1 MSIDSDVSVEVDS
14 SLESM
19 PIHRSDWKQHELLST
34 ILSRYFYVASNM
46 SGGVLPTWAV
56 SPKND
61 KEIDDCLDEA
71 NAYLEKLGWAAKL
84 SQDEEW
90 VVQLFPLH
98 ERQFPSL
105 NLTLLLWSFSAL
117 TLTLAGAYWM
127 DGSRPSGGWIHDS
140 TLLDAIIGYT
150 LPVLGSLFI
159 ASYIQKRIASHFN
172 HRVGHITPIPEPTIS
187 LWSLG
192 LLSQASLIWP
202 FGLFLIPT
210 LPRMD
215 ARLWDDRKV
224 LGWVAVSV
232 PATLVSFGM
241 LLWGIGL
248 WLTPEYI
255 AITSSQN
262 VAQAPFLVEII
273 GQWQLDNYLTRLT
286 WSHPFAKAG
295 ALLTFF
301 GWISLLPIP
310 TFPGGRIM
318 IARAGPSEARSSSNQ
333 IFIFLLILAFAWM
346 FDAFNGFSIWI
357 LVLTL
362 ILPLLLFMGTNRNL
376 PLILNE
382 PKGLDIK
389 SMKNIGI
396 VMLVAVLFALPSQV
410 PFEIDEDWNTSIVYD
425 LEMNYT
431 ATEIDEQWR
440 ALISV
445 DVVNPSSINRDWTV
459 DYDRHDSELS
469 GWSLVWECDDEDT
482 LDINGFGCGS
492 TLPPRTQTTV
502 VLNMTWT
509 ASSFFDTLDF
519 APSALGFALLSMT
532 QGEYQSFP
540 ISVQPDLPIHPASL
554 WQMIYDEGEMKRC
567 MELNVASTEALN
579 VSFPDS
585 GQISNLHSRLQWIEG
600 HNNLSVSFDE
610 SPNRICLRG
619 FDPVVLRTSELNTIQ
634 LNDVLFDGGLPDF
647 PLVAVVPSD
656 GWNITNDS
664 SLGWGFLL
672 NSSGLL
678 SSIDALC
685 PLDPSL
691 SIPPAPS
698 EGEWIWDLDVRK
710 ISNIPSVNHAN
721 QSLTIQMSDG
731 ASMHV
736 CSPYLSVE
744 PRFNFTVE
752 EGPELIFQRY
762 NNSHRIWSNMWMA
775 AYNGSLLQP
784 EGATF
789 SIYSSSNSSIPVQI
803 NKQGNGE
810 SWTTVTSANTLSS
823 GWNSF
828 EFSPSL
834 STISTIWF
842 EHQDEALVIHLSSY
856 V

>member
-1 MSIDSDVSVEVDS
+1 MSIDSDDSVEANS

-19 PIHRSDWKQHELLST
+19 PTHRSEWKQHELLST
-34 ILSRYFYVASNM
+34 ILNRYFYVASDM
-46 SGGVLPTWAV
+46 AGGVLPTWVV

-61 KEIDDCLDEA
+61 KKIDDCLDEA
-71 NAYLEKLGWAAKL
+71 NAYLKKLGWAAKL
-84 SQDEEW
+84 SQGEEW
-90 VVQLFPLH
+90 VVQLFPLP

-105 NLTLLLWSFSAL
+105 NLIFWMWSFSAL

-127 DGSRPSGGWIHDS
+127 EGSRPSGGWFS
-140 TLLDAIIGYT
+140 NSSLLDAVIGYT

-159 ASYIQKRIASHFN
+159 ASHVQKRIALHFN

-232 PATLVSFGM
+232 PATLVSLGM

-248 WLTPEYI
+248 WLTPEYV
-255 AITSSQN
+255 AITSAQN
-262 VAQAPFLVEII
+262 VVQGPFLVEIL
-273 GQWQLDNYLTRLT
+273 GQWKVDDYLTRLT
-286 WSHPFAKAG
+286 WSHPFVKAG

-301 GWISLLPIP
+301 SWISLLPIP

-318 IARAGPSEARSSSNQ
+318 VARAGSSEARSSSNQ
-333 IFIFLLILAFAWM
+333 IFLFLLILAFAWM
-346 FDAFNGFSIWI
+346 FEAFNGFTIWI

-362 ILPLLLFMGTNRNL
+362 ILPLLLFMGTNRSS

-382 PKGLDIK
+382 PKGLDLQA
-389 SMKNIGI
+389 MRNIGI

-410 PFEIDEDWNTSIVYD
+410 PFEIDDDWNASIIFD
-425 LEMNYT
+425 FETDST
-431 ATEIDEQWR
+431 ASETDERWN

-445 DVVNPSSINRDWTV
+445 DVWNPSSINRDWTL
-459 DYDRHDSELS
+459 DYDQYDSS
-469 GWSLVWECDDEDT
+469 TTNWAMVWDCDGKDT

-492 TLPPRTQTTV
+492 TLAPRTKATV
-502 VLNMTWT
+502 LLNMTWT
-509 ASSFFDTLDF
+509 DALH
-519 APSALGFALLSMT
+519 APSALNFSLLSLT
-532 QGEYQSFP
+532 QGEYQSHP
-540 ISVQPDLPIHPASL
+540 ISVQPDLDIHPSSP

-567 MELNVASTEALN
+567 MELNVDSSEPLN
-579 VSFPDS
+579 VSFPHA
-585 GQISNLHSRLQWIEG
+585 GQILNLHSRLQWIEG
-600 HNNLSVSFDE
+600 HGNLSASFDE

-619 FDPVVLRTSELNTIQ
+619 LDPVVLRTSELNTVN
-634 LNDVLFDGGLPDF
+634 LNDVLFDGGLPEF

-656 GWNITNDS
+656 GWKITNDA
-664 SLGWGFLL
+664 SLGWGFML

-678 SSIDALC
+678 SSIDAPC
-685 PLDPSL
+685 PLDPTL

-698 EGEWIWDLDVRK
+698 EGEWIWDINVRK
-710 ISNIPSVNHAN
+710 ISNIPSVTDEN
-721 QSLTIQMSDG
+721 QSLTVQMSDG

-736 CSPYLSVE
+736 CAPQLSTE
-744 PRFNFTVE
+744 PRFNFSVE
-752 EGPELIFQRY
+752 EGPELVFQRY
-762 NNSHRIWSNMWMA
+762 NTSHRIWSSMWMA
-775 AYNGSLLQP
+775 AYNGTLLQP

-789 SIYSSSNSSIPVQI
+789 SVYSSSNSSIPVRI
-803 NKQGNGE
+803 NKQGNGDT
-810 SWTTVTSANTLSS
+810 WTTVTSSNVLLT

-828 EFSPSL
+828 EFSPSN
-834 STISTIWF
+834 STISTLWF

>member
-1 MSIDSDVSVEVDS
+1 MSVDSDDSLEVDS
-14 SLESM
+14 SVESM
-19 PIHRSDWKQHELLST
+19 PSHRLEWKQHDLLST
-34 ILSRYFYVASNM
+34 VLARYFYVAANM
-46 SGGVLPTWAV
+46 SGGVLPTWVV

-71 NAYLEKLGWAAKL
+71 NAYLKKLGWAAKL
-84 SQDEEW
+84 SHGDDW
-90 VVQLFPLH
+90 VVQLFPIP
-98 ERQFPSL
+98 ERQFPSF
-105 NLTLLLWSFSAL
+105 NLTFLLWAFSAL

-127 DGSRPSGGWIHDS
+127 EGSRPSGGWFHDS
-140 TLLDAIIGYT
+140 SFLDAVLGYT

-159 ASYIQKRIASHFN
+159 ASHIQKRIAFNFN

-192 LLSQASLIWP
+192 LLSQSSLVWP

-232 PATLVSFGM
+232 PATLVSLGM

-248 WLTPEYI
+248 WFTPEYV
-255 AITSSQN
+255 AVTSAQN
-262 VAQAPFLVEII
+262 VVQGPFLIEII
-273 GQWQLDNYLTRLT
+273 GQWQMDDYLTRLT

-318 IARAGPSEARSSSNQ
+318 MARAGPTEARSGSNQ

-357 LVLTL
+357 FVLTL

-382 PKGLDIK
+382 PKGLDLQ

-410 PFEIDEDWNTSIVYD
+410 PFEIDEDWNASVVYD
-425 LEMNYT
+425 LDMEHT
-431 ATEIDEQWR
+431 AKEIDGNWS

-445 DVVNPSSINRDWTV
+445 NVVNPSSINRDWTL
-459 DYDRHDSELS
+459 DYDQYASSLS
-469 GWSLVWECDDEDT
+469 DWILVWECDGEDS

-502 VLNMTWT
+502 LLNMTWNSP
-509 ASSFFDTLDF
+509 SSDEHVQF
-519 APSALGFALLSMT
+519 APVAFDFALLSLS
-532 QGEYQSFP
+532 QGEYHSYP
-540 ISVQPDLPIHPASL
+540 IAVQPDLPVHPATL
-554 WQMIYDEGEMKRC
+554 WQMVYDEGEMKRC
-567 MELNVASTEALN
+567 MDLNVDSTEALN
-579 VSFPDS
+579 VSFPNA
-585 GQISNLHSRLQWIEG
+585 GQLANLQTRLQRIEG
-600 HNNLSVSFDE
+600 HNNLSASFE
-610 SPNRICLRG
+610 EPPNRICLQG
-619 FDPVVLRTSELNTIQ
+619 ENPVMLRTSELNTIQ

-656 GWNITNDS
+656 GWTITNDS

-691 SIPPAPS
+691 SIPPSPS
-698 EGEWIWDLDVRK
+698 EGEWIWDVEVRK
-710 ISNIPSVNHAN
+710 ISNIPSVTDGN
-721 QSLTIQMSDG
+721 QSLTLQMPDG

-736 CSPYLSVE
+736 CSPHLSVE
-744 PRFNFTVE
+744 PRFNFSVE
-752 EGPELIFQRY
+752 EGPELIIQRH
-762 NNSHRIWSNMWMA
+762 NTSHRIWSNMWMA
-775 AYNGSLLQP
+775 AYNGTLLQP
-784 EGATF
+784 DGATF
-789 SIYSSSNSSIPVQI
+789 SVYSSSNSSMPVDI
-803 NKQGNGE
+803 KTDGNGDAW
-810 SWTTVTSANTLSS
+810 STVTSVSTLST

-828 EFSPSL
+828 EFSPSM

-842 EHQDEALVIHLSSY
+842 EHQDGVLVIHLSSY